1 MPTYDYSCRTCGHT
15 FEVFEAI
22 SASTRKACPKCS
34 KRTAHRMI
42 GAGAGLVFK
51 GSGFYITDYARPGSR
66 PAPGKPAEKTGGCGP
81 GGCACTPKPA
91 KGPKA

>member
-1 MPTYDYSCRTCGHT
+1 MPTYDYSCRSCGHT

-34 KRTAHRMI
+34 KRTARRMI

-51 GSGFYITDYARPGSR
+51 GSGFYITDYARPGS
-66 PAPGKPAEKTGGCGP
+66 GKPAEKQGGCAAGGCG
-81 GGCACTPKPA
+81 CAPTSA
-91 KGPKA
+91 KGTKA